1 MKVLVTGASGF
12 VGGILTDTLR
22 ICGHEVTA
30 VSRSRVEQ
38 PGIFYVASPELG
50 PEADWTP
57 ALSGIDAVVHLAGR
71 AHVTS
76 EQVDAKTDQAYL
88 RINAEGTRALAAQC
102 SAAGVKHF
110 IFLSSC
116 HAITGESD
124 DVLTDRTVPQ
134 PVTAYGRSKLA
145 AEEAIKSVL
154 ADSGC
159 ASTILRPPLVYGTDN
174 KANFGLLVKL
184 VQTGIP
190 LPLASVR
197 NRRSFIYVENLV
209 DLIVAC
215 LGHPK
220 AFGKTFLPSDGEDV
234 STPELIRAI
243 AHANASV
250 EHGAWRMEHGA
261 IIDGD
266 GRGKIGDGS
275 APSHTFGRRGD
286 LFALGPSAVLLRSG
300 SCARHSARLFHFP
313 PSLLNAAGRLP
324 GLGALRKLT
333 SSLYVD
339 SEPIRKD
346 LDWMPPFSVE
356 EGLRCTL
363 GKRH

>member
-1 MKVLVTGASGF
+1 MKVLVTGASGL

-50 PEADWTP
+50 PKADWSE
-57 ALSGIDAVVHLAGR
+57 ALVGIDAVVHLAGR

-76 EQVDAKTDQAYL
+76 EQADAKTDQTYL

-102 SAAGVKHF
+102 AAAGVKHF

-116 HAITGESD
+116 HAIAGESD

-145 AEEAIKSVL
+145 AEEATKSVL

-159 ASTILRPPLVYGTDN
+159 AWTILRPPLVYGPGN

-184 VQTGIP
+184 VQTGLP

-209 DLIVAC
+209 DLNVNC
-215 LGHPK
+215 LGNPK
-220 AFGKTFLPSDGEDV
+220 AFGKIFLPSDGEDL
-234 STPELIRAI
+234 STAELIETIARADESVQCSVFSDSVGDRETRHMP
-243 AHANASV
+243 HA
-250 EHGAWRMEHGA
+250 
-261 IIDGD
+261 
-266 GRGKIGDGS
+266 
-275 APSHTFGRRGD
+275 
-286 LFALGPSAVLLRSG
+286 
-300 SCARHSARLFHFP
+300 ARHSARLFRFP
-313 PSLLNAAGRLP
+313 PSLLKAAGRLP

-339 SEPIRKD
+339 SEPIRRD
-346 LDWMPPFSVE
+346 LGWTPPFTME
-356 EGLRCTL
+356 EGLRRTL
-363 GKRH
+363 ASSAGD

>member
-1 MKVLVTGASGF
+1 MRVLVTGASGF
-12 VGGILTDTLR
+12 IGSVLCVRLADAA
-22 ICGHEVTA
+22 HEVIA
-30 VSRSRVEQ
+30 CSRSRVET
-38 PGIFYVASPELG
+38 PGIFYVASPGLR
-50 PEADWTP
+50 PDADWMP

-76 EQVDAKTDQAYL
+76 EKIGAETEQAYF
-88 RINAEGTRALAAQC
+88 RINAEGTRALAKQC
-102 SAAGVKHF
+102 TAAGVKHF

-116 HAITGESD
+116 HAIAGQSN

-145 AEEAIKSVL
+145 AEESIKSVL

-159 ASTILRPPLVYGTDN
+159 AWTILRPPLVYGPGN

-184 VQTGIP
+184 VQTGLP

-209 DLIVAC
+209 DLIGTC
-215 LGHPK
+215 LANPK
-220 AFGKTFLPSDGEDV
+220 AFGKTFLPSDAEDV

-243 AHANASV
+243 ARANPGV
-250 EHGAWRMEHGA
+250 EHGAGSMEHGA
-261 IIDGD
+261 GIDED

-275 APSHTFGRRGD
+275 ATRHTSLGCSNGMDPS
-286 LFALGPSAVLLRSG
+286 PLRSG
-300 SCARHSARLFHFP
+300 SRHSPRLFPFP
-313 PSLLNAAGRLP
+313 EKVLGVMGRLP

-339 SEPIRKD
+339 SEPIRRE
-346 LDWMPPFSVE
+346 LGWTPPFTME
-356 EGLRCTL
+356 EGLRRTL
-363 GKRH
+363 AKRN